1 MKPAHKTVAVLMA
14 LLMPYMAAAVYV
26 SQHIEN
32 GRFPMTILRGMLI
45 YLVCAI
51 ALFVYLRKKI
61 LTAAPPS
68 PPSEKKS
75 QLLKSARSLKLL
87 GWILLLN
94 DIYQAT
100 RWDYAHE
107 SAAEMIALFSWG
119 FFLVFGCFWY
129 ARKISLQAQAI
140 SDTGEANAA
149 GVAPLG

>member
-1 MKPAHKTVAVLMA
+1 MVL
-14 LLMPYMAAAVYV
+14 LLPYMAAAVYA

-32 GRFPMTILRGMLI
+32 GRFPMPILRGMLI

-61 LTAAPPS
+61 LAAAPPS
-68 PPSEKKS
+68 SPAEKKS

-87 GWILLLN
+87 GWIFLLN

-107 SAAEMIALFSWG
+107 SAAETIALFSWG

-129 ARKISLQAQAI
+129 ARKISLKAQAI
-140 SDTGEANAA
+140 SDTGEPSAA